1 MIATTQP
8 NLLYLLSEFKVY
20 MESSRCQV
28 DVEVPAGRCSFD
40 CLYFVGDSSCRGTSC
55 SWGDGRFYPPVENET
70 KMTR

>member
-1 MIATTQP
+1 MMIATTQP

-40 CLYFVGDSSCRGTSC
+40 CLYFC
-55 SWGDGRFYPPVENET
+55 WRFGLPRDVVFLT
-70 KMTR
+70 